1 MMKISEL
8 KSGISD
14 VSVEGKI
21 IAKSEARKVRTRY
34 GMRSVA
40 DATLQDDTGTIRLS
54 LWEDQIDIVN
64 QGDDVKITG
73 AYMTE
78 FRNTLQL
85 NIPRSGKLVVTKQ
98 NILEL

>member
-1 MMKISEL
+1 MKISEL
-8 KSGISD
+8 KSGIND

-21 IAKSEARKVRTRY
+21 VEKSEARTVRTRY

-40 DATLQDDTGTIRLS
+40 DATLEDDTGTIGLS
-54 LWEDQIDIVN
+54 LWEDQIDMVN
-64 QGDDVKITG
+64 QGDDVKVTG